1 MRLLILLTALAGLL
15 SACGQ
20 PLAMTDVNDGEAVA
34 IEVGQELEVSLPAN
48 PSTGFGWTIVIDDP
62 SVLEQVGESEFVSES
77 EELVG
82 AGGVL
87 TMRFVGLAQGSTR
100 LRLDYE
106 RPFEDVEPEDSF
118 FLDVTVG

>member
-1 MRLLILLTALAGLL
+1 MRLLILLAALAGLL

-20 PLAMTDVNDGEAVA
+20 PLSVTDVNDGDEVA

-62 SVLEQVGESEFVSES
+62 SVLEQVGEPEFVSDN

-87 TMRFVGLAQGSTR
+87 TMRFVGLAQGSTG
-100 LRLDYE
+100 LRFDYE
-106 RPFEDVEPEDSF
+106 RPFEDVEPEDIF
-118 FLDVTVG
+118 TLDVTVG